1 MSGVLD
7 KIAIVLV
14 SMPTLVAVWAYG
26 GLDGRL
32 FAQLAPYATMLA
44 LAAFVCPQ
52 RHGDERWATACRRV
66 GKAMLHDPLLWVVV
80 ALFLYMLFP
89 LFNVGLC
96 PGCDWR
102 AIDAGADPF
111 PPLRHLP
118 FCVRPVE
125 HAHVVWWFVASL
137 AGAFAARHALTR
149 KGKCHLFEL
158 LVWNGVAVAILGF
171 LQLLTEAQYPF
182 WGKVER
188 PFTFFATFAYPNMAG
203 AFFTLVYAFS
213 LGLWFH
219 RMVMVEELT
228 LDDERHGKLKHPILM
243 EHYPV
248 VAVALSFFA
257 VLATL
262 CRAAMMLVILL
273 TVIAFLYMVGRIFAE
288 TGWMRARR
296 LKSLVVAAVFMLGLF
311 GAVTVYA
318 PPKVLQELKTLTVL
332 SVADRVSGRAQYHSR
347 VASAIMRKYPLFG
360 VGGWGYR
367 HFSVPFMTET
377 ERKSLQGVGGANV
390 HNDYLQFL
398 VEHGL
403 VGCGLL
409 LACVYLL
416 AAPAA
421 GVWRRT
427 VLQSIAAARSSMG
440 VSSLAI
446 FSVAPP
452 VVWTF
457 LGCCGALIHAFGDC
471 PLRSP
476 AVLSLLLFSLPLAC
490 GFLPREQESD

>member
-1 MSGVLD
+1 MNAFLD
-7 KIAIVLV
+7 KISVALV
-14 SMPTLVAVWAYG
+14 SVPALVAVWAYG

-32 FAQLAPYATMLA
+32 FAQLAPYATTLA
-44 LAAFVCPQ
+44 LLALVLPQ
-52 RHGDERWATACRRV
+52 RHGDERWSSACRRV
-66 GKAMLHDPLLWVVV
+66 GKAILHDRLLWVLL
-80 ALFLYMLFP
+80 ALLLYLLFP

-96 PGCDWR
+96 PGCDWQ
-102 AIDAGADPF
+102 AIDAGADPY

-118 FCVRPVE
+118 FCVRVEE
-125 HAHVVWWFVASL
+125 HAHVVWWFVTSL
-137 AGAFAARHALTR
+137 VAAFMARHALTR
-149 KGKCHLFEL
+149 KGKCRLFEL
-158 LVWNGVAVAILGF
+158 LVWNGVAVAVLGF
-171 LQLLTEAQYPF
+171 LQLLSDAQFPF

-188 PFTFFATFAYPNMAG
+188 PLTFFATFAYPNMAG
-203 AFFTLVYAFS
+203 AFFTLIYAFS

-219 RMVMVEELT
+219 RMVRVEELT

-248 VAVALSFFA
+248 VAVAFAFFA

-262 CRAAMMLVILL
+262 CRAAMMLTILL
-273 TVIAFLYMVGRIFAE
+273 TVIAFLYLVGRIFAE
-288 TGWMRARR
+288 TGWQRARR
-296 LKSLVVAAVFMLGLF
+296 LKSLVVASVLMLGLF
-311 GAVTVYA
+311 GSVSVYA

-347 VASAIMRKYPLFG
+347 VSSAIMRKYPLFG

-367 HFSVPFMTET
+367 HFSVPLMTEA

-403 VGCGLL
+403 VGFGLL
-409 LACVYLL
+409 LACVYFL

-427 VLQSIAAARSSMG
+427 VQQSIAAARSNMG

-457 LGCCGALIHAFGDC
+457 LGCCAAVIHAFGDC

-476 AVLSLLLFSLPLAC
+476 AVLSLLLISLPLAC
-490 GFLPREQESD
+490 GFLPREKGE